1 MSGKANTPNTPSNIT
16 EEEIHQM
23 LVDDKKRNDFG
34 LFEFLNPYVQVPFE
48 RAQEEYKK
56 KYRLKEAYMK
66 QEFLRKMRT
75 DIKREYLTRKKQLK
89 RLQTDAAVA
98 FREAETKL
106 QEHYSEEFA
115 RIKGRR
121 AIDID
126 MPLVSCV
133 EFREGETIDL
143 KKFNMEQ
150 EFGGLLVMQKDI
162 YHREREGVIQFMRK
176 REEEEEELL
185 AQQQQQQHQQ
195 QQQPH
200 EVSWSEWV
208 DDSNDDDRKKKWEE
222 EELERQQQQQ
232 QQQSSCVYPDNHDH
246 YRECDDL
253 GCQVCRWV
261 REQREEWDQQQR
273 ECGDGDNDASSY
285 DSDYCAEFGYY
296 PREYNYERQMRD
308 DEEARVAQAARLRAE
323 HAAEAARLQ
332 QQNKRPIHVPGCVN
346 PRCVSCCWD
355 DDRGYD
361 DTWSDNESDD
371 NNSDFEVE
379 VFDSDNKWNL
389 PMTEEEKKILEN
401 GEEAQRQL
409 EESLEDLCVSG
420 AHITIGRAERLLE
433 LLKERAAIEEQK
445 AMEIPDCPPSH
456 DEPTPASASTGGGM
470 ISAQKKAAAG
480 AAAKAAKARQVKQ
493 QQKRQQKK
501 YVPLQITDN
510 TNRSNEVTAIL
521 TANKLEINL
530 PKKKLQNATCEAIK
544 RHNKKWNRVNALAKQ
559 SGARGTKVA
568 TLPDPRPW
576 HNNNNDIYCYEES
589 D

>member
-1 MSGKANTPNTPSNIT
+1 MSGKASTPSNIT
-16 EEEIHQM
+16 EEQIHQM

-34 LFEFLNPYVQVPFE
+34 LFEFLNPCIQVPFE

-56 KYRLKEAYMK
+56 KYILHEAYMK

-89 RLQTDAAVA
+89 RIQTDAAVV

-126 MPLVSCV
+126 TPLVSCV

-143 KKFNMEQ
+143 KSFNIQQ
-150 EFGGLLVMQKDI
+150 EFGGLLVMQNDI

-176 REEEEEELL
+176 REEELL
-185 AQQQQQQHQQ
+185 AQ

-232 QQQSSCVYPDNHDH
+232 QQQQQSSCVYPDNHDH

-261 REQREEWDQQQR
+261 REQREECDQQQR

-285 DSDYCAEFGYY
+285 DSDYCAEFGHY
-296 PREYNYERQMRD
+296 PREYNYEREIREA
-308 DEEARVAQAARLRAE
+308 EE
-323 HAAEAARLQ
+323 ARLQ

-361 DTWSDNESDD
+361 NAWSDNDD
-371 NNSDFEVE
+371 NAWSDNDDNAENE
-379 VFDSDNKWNL
+379 PEEEILDSNNKWNL
-389 PMTEEEKKILEN
+389 PMTEEEKTILEN
-401 GEEAQRQL
+401 GEEAERHL
-409 EESLEDLCVSG
+409 EECPEDLCVSG
-420 AHITIGRAERLLE
+420 AHITIGRAERLLM

-456 DEPTPASASTGGGM
+456 DEPAPASASTGGGM

-480 AAAKAAKARQVKQ
+480 AAAKAAKARKVKRQ
-493 QQKRQQKK
+493 QQQQKK
-501 YVPLQITDN
+501 YVPIQVNDN
-510 TNRSNEVTAIL
+510 TNRTNEVTAIL
-521 TANKLEINL
+521 TTNKLEINL
-530 PKKKLQNATCEAIK
+530 PRKNLQNTSREAIK
-544 RHNKKWNRVNALAKQ
+544 RHNQKWNKVNALAKQ
-559 SGARGTKVA
+559 GNARGTNIA
-568 TLPDPRPW
+568 TLHDPTPW
-576 HNNNNDIYCYEES
+576 HNNNSYSYEEYDS
-589 D
+589 